1 MIDTLSL
8 AVIINSF
15 LCIIFAIGL
24 LGGVYVNNQKVFG
37 PYLING
43 NLFWL
48 LIVAS
53 ILNIFTAIKI
63 GQIRKSSTFQPKSN
77 LGRKTLFYLQIAMM
91 FTSFYMFFA
100 VTVYLGQNPAANTLA
115 NLILPFALLFTGFI
129 SFGAT
134 IFKTWLK

>member
-1 MIDTLSL
+1 MSVALIL
-8 AVIINSF
+8 NSF
-15 LCIIFAIGL
+15 LCIIYAIGFL
-24 LGGVYVNNQKVFG
+24 AGIYAGNQKVFE

-63 GQIRKSSTFQPKSN
+63 IQIQKSYNFQPKSN
-77 LGRKTLFYLQIAMM
+77 LGKKMLFWLQLATI

-100 VTVYLGQNPAANTLA
+100 VTIYLNQNPAANTLT
-115 NLILPFALLFTGFI
+115 NLVLAFALLFTGFI

-134 IFKTWLK
+134 VFRTWLK